1 MNIIFN
7 TMEMTASAFSLILP
21 YTPSPFN
28 HLPHIAKVYTHH
40 LSTTFQGKENNYYY
54 YYYASIPK
62 KLGSV
67 FPGKEKNHEKG
78 S

>member
-1 MNIIFN
+1 MNTIFN
-7 TMEMTASAFSLILP
+7 TMQMTASAFSSILP

-40 LSTTFQGKENNYYY
+40 LSTTFQGKENNN
-54 YYYASIPK
+54 YASVPK

-67 FPGKEKNHEKG
+67 FPGKGKNHEKG